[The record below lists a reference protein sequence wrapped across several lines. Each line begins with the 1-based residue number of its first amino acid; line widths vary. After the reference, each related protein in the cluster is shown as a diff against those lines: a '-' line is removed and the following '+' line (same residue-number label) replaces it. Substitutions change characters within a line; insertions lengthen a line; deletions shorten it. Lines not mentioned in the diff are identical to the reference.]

1 MLISPDILLYY
12 QIYGC
17 GCPHPDR
24 LPRGRLGRD
33 HPHRVH
39 DPVMET
45 GPSQPAISRPGR
57 LAVFVLAVPAAFLL
71 FLSSPTASRAD
82 IYRWVDGQGTAHFT
96 DDPSS
101 IPAEYRKGSVLM
113 IRESPAVVPPPAP
126 PPPGP
131 PQAPP
136 AGTAGPGI
144 SAAEKAAQDAALEK
158 EDLASRVEQ
167 LKAKIAAKEQHIQ
180 AVDAK
185 QSLALNPLRNR
196 FVEQA
201 DLDLYQKYQAEL
213 PADREQLKELETRL
227 QSLQ

>member
-1 MLISPDILLYY
+1 MISPDFLLYY
-12 QIYGC
+12 EIYGC

-24 LPRGRLGRD
+24 LPRGRIGRD

-45 GPSQPAISRPGR
+45 GPSQPSISRPRR
-57 LAVFVLAVPAAFLL
+57 LAVFVLAVPAAFFL
-71 FLSSPTASRAD
+71 FLYSPAASWAD

-101 IPAEYRKGSVLM
+101 IPSEYRKGSVLM
-113 IRESPAVVPPPAP
+113 IRESPAAVSPPPAA

-131 PQAPP
+131 PQVPP
-136 AGTAGPGI
+136 AGTTAPAL
-144 SAAEKAAQDAALEK
+144 SAEEQAAQDAAREK
-158 EDLASRVEQ
+158 EKLASEVEQ
-167 LKAKIAAKEQHIQ
+167 LKAKIDAKEKHIQ

-213 PADREQLKELETRL
+213 PADREQLKELESRL
-227 QSLQ
+227 QSLK